1 MKLRTKNLLSV
12 ALIIMLIAI
21 TGLTYAYWDGLSNDA
36 GSTIEIG
43 VGSKI
48 TVEEKVYSE
57 DGNLI
62 PVGAIL
68 GTNEIEQVVKEYDVV
83 LSKTSKEPL
92 YLNVTVSNIQIGNK
106 EYDGLVNVDVD
117 YNPTISAQE
126 KVILT
131 ITMNNLNIDYSDI
144 YGKEITYSVE
154 FSVMNNNE

>member
-1 MKLRTKNLLSV
+1 
-12 ALIIMLIAI
+12 MLIAI

>member
-1 MKLRTKNLLSV
+1 LKLRTKNLLSV

>member
-131 ITMNNLNIDYSDI
+131 ITMNNLNIDYSNI